1 MNVHVLRAGNCK
13 DRLVPIDPF
22 LRELLGEM
30 GVAVYPLAIASGS
43 LHFITLQLLQVGRV
57 FL

>member
-1 MNVHVLRAGNCK
+1 MLRAGNGR